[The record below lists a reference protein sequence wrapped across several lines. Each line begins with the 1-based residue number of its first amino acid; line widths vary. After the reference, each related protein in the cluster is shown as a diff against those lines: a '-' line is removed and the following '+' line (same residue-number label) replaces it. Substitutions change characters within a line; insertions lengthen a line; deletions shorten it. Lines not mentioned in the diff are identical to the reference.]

1 MDWLNY
7 HHLLYFWTIARE
19 GSIALAAKRLRL
31 AQPTVSE
38 QLGTLERSLGATLFE
53 RTGRGLV
60 LTEVGTVVF
69 KYADD
74 IFSLGRELVD
84 TVKGRPSGKPARLAV
99 GIADEVPKLVAF
111 RLIEPALRLPDPV
124 RVVCHEDDPERLFAE
139 LAIHRLDAVIS
150 DAPLGA
156 ATKIRAYSHLLGECG
171 VSVFGTRDLVSRYK
185 RGFPRSLAGAP
196 FLVPLPATALRRS
209 LDAWFDAL
217 GIQPRIVGEV
227 QDSALLHVFG
237 EAGVG
242 LFAAPSALRKEIR
255 AQHRLGLLG
264 AIEGMRARYYVI
276 SGERKLKHP
285 AVVAISDAA
294 QRVLFRE
301 EVRPRRAAE

>member
-19 GSIALAAKRLRL
+19 GSIAGAAKRLRL
-31 AQPTVSE
+31 SPPTVSE
-38 QLGTLERSLGATLFE
+38 QLGTLEESLGTTLFE

-60 LTEVGTVVF
+60 LTEAGAVVF

-74 IFSLGRELVD
+74 IFSLGREMVD
-84 TVKGRPSGKPARLAV
+84 TVKGRPSGRPSRLAV
-99 GIADEVPKLVAF
+99 GIADEVPKLVAY
-111 RLIEPALRLPDPV
+111 RLIAPALKLPDPV
-124 RVVCHEDDPERLFAE
+124 RVVCHEDEPERLLAE

-150 DAPLGA
+150 DAPLGS

-171 VSVFGTRDLVSRYK
+171 VSVFGTRELVSRYK
-185 RGFPRSLAGAP
+185 RGFPRSLDGAP
-196 FLVPLPATALRRS
+196 FLLPLPATALRRS
-209 LDAWFDAL
+209 LDAWFEAE
-217 GIQPRIVGEV
+217 GITPRVVGEM

-255 AQHRLGLLG
+255 AQHRIGVLGSV
-264 AIEGMRARYYVI
+264 EEMRARYYVI

-285 AVVAISDAA
+285 AVVAILDAA
-294 QRVLFRE
+294 RSVLFRE
-301 EVRPRRAAE
+301 EA